1 MAPQNKGDE
10 KAYRLEQDN
19 KFSSQY
25 SENNFWDK
33 VKKYAKSA
41 GEEVLET
48 ALKLYYA
55 ATDPD
60 TPTWAR
66 TTMFAALGYFIAPLD
81 AIPDAIPA
89 AGFSDDLGV
98 LVAAA
103 ATVAANL
110 KEEHSEK
117 ARETLKKWLG

>member
-1 MAPQNKGDE
+1 M
-10 KAYRLEQDN
+10 
-19 KFSSQY
+19 
-25 SENNFWDK
+25 

>member
-1 MAPQNKGDE
+1 MAQNKGDD
-10 KAYRLEQDN
+10 KIYQLEQDN
-19 KFSSQY
+19 TFSAQY
-25 SENNFWDK
+25 SDNSFWDK
-33 VKKYAKSA
+33 VKKYARSA

-48 ALKLYYA
+48 ALKLYFA

-66 TTMFAALGYFIAPLD
+66 TTIFAALGYFIAPLD

-110 KEEHSEK
+110 KEEHSVK
-117 ARETLKKWLG
+117 AKETLQKWFG

>member
-1 MAPQNKGDE
+1 MAAQNKDDD
-10 KAYRLEQDN
+10 KVDRLEQDN
-19 KFSSQY
+19 KFSAQY
-25 SENNFWDK
+25 SDNSFWDK
-33 VKKYAKSA
+33 VKKYARSA

-66 TTMFAALGYFIAPLD
+66 TTIFAALGYFIAPLD

-103 ATVAANL
+103 ATVAANI
-110 KEEHSEK
+110 KEEHGEK
-117 ARETLKKWLG
+117 AKETLKRWLG